1 MPHPTQAIDKPFPF
15 PNGYETNLK
24 KKLRAESIK
33 DYVSIFQKRKGERPG
48 GKLAEADVQEIFRLA
63 EDLDFVD
70 VTEIDFI
77 RDFVRKHPNDLRPE
91 DAAKLQAF
99 TDTHQTL
106 NEARKDPLVE
116 DIVRAVPLDLFRQP
130 GGLDFLKKAQVLADA
145 MRASDA
151 HYEKH
156 GAYDNALVVR
166 VNDAAKALGE
176 IAAGFTL
183 TDVDEP
189 GRTARL
195 AYFRDIQNF
204 LLRLSG
210 GKTKHESSF
219 SGGKWVNW
227 NRDIEVYPA
236 RYEKPRTEA
245 ELLALVAAP
254 GPLRM
259 VAGGHAFNIASSM
272 GGVKSHPIG
281 TLVTLDEFRLASGGW
296 WERVPDAKAKYNL
309 SEDQASRVVRV
320 AAGMRLRDFGEAM
333 REAKMALPVAG
344 STDAQSLAG
353 LVATDL
359 HSTGIA
365 AGFLSQ
371 QILEVR
377 ALAST
382 GDVLTFIKDES
393 VPRGAPGRWRYQ
405 SPRLGAQKLSKL
417 PVSGALGTAGIVFE
431 IVLKLDAAFHMEKDV
446 RFVPREWA
454 ESNIERFLDSGETD
468 PRFDFDHVSF
478 YYAGGGGRD
487 LKTVRINTWK
497 RTEKPI
503 SQGAD
508 EIKTIRE
515 LFDHV
520 GSAFLPDQLVRLARR
535 SVNAP
540 GTPPGPDH
548 DGTLVSLNK
557 RGPEVLP
564 ANKAFARKLFFQ
576 HDEIEVGIPL
586 AGSNGRPDFGVFRKV
601 MGDVQDLLA
610 AEEFQTI
617 IEVRFTPDL
626 SEGILGPGTG
636 GPTLYIELA
645 TPLGF
650 SRARIVEVY
659 LKFDRMLREKYGARP
674 HLGKKTTATYK
685 DMENL
690 HGQDW
695 IDFQKVRRD
704 ADPSD
709 KFLPRQNLLLRQ
721 IFKLEAE

>member
-1 MPHPTQAIDKPFPF
+1 VPHPIDKAFPF
-15 PNGYETNLK
+15 PNGYETDLK

-33 DYVSIFQKRKGERPG
+33 DYVAIFEKRKGERPG
-48 GKLAEADVQEIFRLA
+48 AKLADADVQEIMRLA

-77 RDFVRKHPNDLRPE
+77 RDFVQKHPGHFHPG
-91 DAAKLQAF
+91 DAAKLEAF
-99 TDTHQTL
+99 AATHSL
-106 NEARKDPLVE
+106 LDEARKDPLVE
-116 DIVRAVPLDLFRQP
+116 NIIRAVPLDVFRQP
-130 GGLDFLKKAQVLADA
+130 GGLEFVRKARALATA
-145 MRASDA
+145 MRESDA

-156 GAYDNALVVR
+156 AVYDNALVMR
-166 VNDAAKALGE
+166 VNEAAKALGDVVR
-176 IAAGFTL
+176 GFTL
-183 TDVDEP
+183 ADVDEP
-189 GRTARL
+189 GRGARV
-195 AYFRDIQNF
+195 AYLRDIGNF

-210 GKTKHESSF
+210 TRTDHESRF

-227 NRDIEVYPA
+227 NRDVEVYPE
-236 RYEKPRTEA
+236 RYETPRTQA
-245 ELLALVAAP
+245 ELVALVGRP

-281 TLVTLDEFRLASGGW
+281 TLVTLDEYRLAGGKQ
-296 WERVPDAKAKYNL
+296 WEKVTDAQARYKVSA
-309 SEDQASRVVRV
+309 DQAGRVVRV

-371 QILEVR
+371 QVLEIK
-377 ALAST
+377 ALAGT
-382 GDVLTFIKDES
+382 GDVLTFTKDES
-393 VPRGAPGRWRYQ
+393 IPRGNPGRWRYE
-405 SPRLGAQKLSKL
+405 SPALGAQLLRKL

-431 IVLKLDAAFHMEKDV
+431 IVLKLDAAFNMEKDV

-454 ESNIERFLDSGETD
+454 ESNIERFLDPEEKD
-468 PRFDFDHVSF
+468 PLFDYDHVSF

-487 LKTVRINTWK
+487 VKTIRLNSWK

-503 SQGAD
+503 SEGAD

-520 GSAFLPDQLVRLARR
+520 GSAFLPDYLLRLARR

-540 GTPPGPDH
+540 GTPPGPEH
-548 DGTLVSLNK
+548 DDTIVALNR

-586 AGSNGRPDFGVFRKV
+586 PVVNGRPDYGVFRKL

-610 AEEFQTI
+610 EEEFPTI
-617 IEVRFTPDL
+617 IEVRFTPDV

-636 GPTLYIELA
+636 GPTCYVELA
-645 TPLGF
+645 TPLGQF

-659 LKFDRMLREKYGARP
+659 LKFDHMLREKYRARP
-674 HLGKKTTATYK
+674 HLGKKTTATFR
-685 DMENL
+685 DMEDL
-690 HGQDW
+690 HGEDW
-695 IDFQKVRRD
+695 RDFQKVRRD

-709 KFLPRQNLLLRQ
+709 KFLPKQNLLLEQ
-721 IFKLEAE
+721 IFKA